1 MGEYPTDFAARR
13 QATPSGK
20 TRLTN
25 ALPEAIL
32 PTQTT
37 EEEPMPRTTFIID
50 DPMTRNSIH
59 VLSRAPLET
68 VLVRT
73 NDVRGEIEI
82 DPDDV
87 TDRPRVTFEVPIDS
101 LDSGVPLMND
111 VMRSD
116 KWLDAAKSPVIRF
129 ALGRVI
135 SPATRTA
142 VPDGKPLVLTAE
154 GTLDLRGASRPV
166 AVRTEVTWL
175 RKSDNTARRLPG
187 DLLHVL
193 ARFDVPLSAFG
204 IDAHLSAQTLDKI
217 AGTVQV
223 EADLFGSTERPQ
235 VGADMQDR
243 LAKARKSLGQR
254 LLGG

>member
-1 MGEYPTDFAARR
+1 
-13 QATPSGK
+13 
-20 TRLTN
+20 
-25 ALPEAIL
+25 
-32 PTQTT
+32 
-37 EEEPMPRTTFIID
+37 MPRTTFIVD
-50 DPMTRNSIH
+50 DPMTRNAVH

-73 NDVRGEIEI
+73 NDVRGQIEV

-87 TDRPRVTFEVPIDS
+87 TAKPRVTFEAPIDS

-116 KWLDAAKSPVIRF
+116 KWLDAGKSPVIRF
-129 ALGRVI
+129 ALERVI
-135 SPATRTA
+135 SPATRTPLA
-142 VPDGKPLVLTAE
+142 DGQPLVLTAE
-154 GTLDLRGASRPV
+154 GTLELRGVSRPV
-166 AVRTEVTWL
+166 AVRAEITWL
-175 RKSDNTARRLPG
+175 KKSDSTARRLPG
-187 DLLHVL
+187 DLLHVV
-193 ARFDVPLSAFG
+193 ARFDVPLPVFG

-235 VGADMQDR
+235 VGGDMQDR
-243 LAKARKSLGQR
+243 LAKARKSLGQK